1 VNSAGEPFHSGGVG
15 RRESQPPTILAAS
28 ATTPRARRLE
38 GSSGVLLGRHVRE
51 GLLSSSRP
59 RRRATCGTA
68 PSNGSGPPGN
78 SNRFGR
84 HGASGGAA
92 RVGRL
97 LLGTVADLDGACVCA
112 YGTVIMEL
120 NWNVNLETYN
130 MRTFSQNV
138 CFWSCTATCAREKKI
153 ERVCAS
159 VRLRVRGQSKCS
171 LRLANVPRL
180 ARLVTSRANK
190 SHLITTEC

>member
-1 VNSAGEPFHSGGVG
+1 MWW
-15 RRESQPPTILAAS
+15 
-28 ATTPRARRLE
+28 
-38 GSSGVLLGRHVRE
+38 SSV
-51 GLLSSSRP
+51 P
-59 RRRATCGTA
+59 
-68 PSNGSGPPGN
+68 
-78 SNRFGR
+78 
-84 HGASGGAA
+84 

>member
-1 VNSAGEPFHSGGVG
+1 MMMH
-15 RRESQPPTILAAS
+15 LACQWVS
-28 ATTPRARRLE
+28 EL
-38 GSSGVLLGRHVRE
+38 VRE
-51 GLLSSSRP
+51 LVGEFVLSPLTR
-59 RRRATCGTA
+59 
-68 PSNGSGPPGN
+68 
-78 SNRFGR
+78 
-84 HGASGGAA
+84 
-92 RVGRL
+92 
-97 LLGTVADLDGACVCA
+97 
-112 YGTVIMEL
+112 GTVIMEL

-130 MRTFSQNV
+130 MRTFSHNV

-190 SHLITTEC
+190 SHLITTGC